1 LQPWQTLNSRLLLD
15 RSPWLRV
22 LAEDVQLPDG
32 RVVEAYL
39 RLDTPDYIMVVP
51 VDDQRR
57 IGFVRS
63 YKRGVDGID
72 LQPPA
77 GMIEPGE
84 DPLACAQRELL
95 EEMGCQAPTWHA
107 MGRYVIG
114 GNMRGGWAHLFL
126 ATGCHQVAEPD
137 SGDLEEQEVVWLGE
151 ADARSLWSGGELAQM
166 SSAAALGL
174 AFAHLDLSGLR
185 PEGR

>member
-51 VDDQRR
+51 VGEDGR
-57 IGFVRS
+57 IGFIRS

-84 DPLACAQRELL
+84 DPLASAQRELL
-95 EEMGCQAPTWHA
+95 EEMGCQATSWTGL
-107 MGRYVIG
+107 GRYVIG
-114 GNMRGGWAHLFL
+114 GNMRGGWAHLYL
-126 ATGCHQVAEPD
+126 ATGCRQVTAPD
-137 SGDLEEQEVVWLGE
+137 SGDLEEQEVVWLPPAE
-151 ADARSLWSGGELAQM
+151 ARGLWAGGVLAQM

-174 AFAHLDLSGLR
+174 AFAHLDGHSDAS
-185 PEGR
+185 EE

>member
-51 VDDQRR
+51 VDEGGR
-57 IGFVRS
+57 IGFIRS
-63 YKRGVDGID
+63 YKRGVDDID

-84 DPLACAQRELL
+84 DALASAQRELL
-95 EEMGCQAPTWHA
+95 EEMGCQADSWQ
-107 MGRYVIG
+107 GLGKYVIG
-114 GNMRGGWAHLFL
+114 GNMRGGWAHIFL
-126 ATGCHQVAEPD
+126 ATGCRQVAAPD
-137 SGDLEEQEVVWLGE
+137 SGDLEEQEVVWLSEPE
-151 ADARSLWSGGELAQM
+151 AQALWAGGELAQM

-174 AFAHLDLSGLR
+174 AFAHLNGTSGLK
-185 PEGR
+185 GD